1 MPRYIESSLMT
12 ISIPR
17 LIAVAI
23 VVMCVQFFCIF
34 TSSAFDAEKER
45 DNPGYTES
53 YGLVGVYASQVYRL
67 RSKFSEHSYHGGLM
81 AYLNVINSIYGNFA
95 VGIDYEKL
103 EPTSNFGQHNSS
115 LTPADRAYTFRIN
128 DEPMAFNMLY
138 MTASDVFNVWIGGG
152 VVQNKMRIK
161 IEDKKSGKE
170 CGDTITANPW
180 GTDFVFG
187 MELYLS
193 KKVPVGFFYQV
204 KDTKVGYRNYRL
216 QGKDT
221 YRYKGS
227 VSCGDHD
234 VYVDRSFGLDHLTYS
249 IGLTYHFQP

>member
-1 MPRYIESSLMT
+1 M
-12 ISIPR
+12 SIWALK
-17 LIAVAI
+17 LIAIA
-23 VVMCVQFFCIF
+23 VVVLCMQFFYVV

-53 YGLVGVYASQVYRL
+53 YGLVGTYASQVYRL
-67 RSKFSEHSYHGGLM
+67 RSKFTEHNYHGGLM
-81 AYLNVINSIYGNFA
+81 AYLNVINSIYGNLA
-95 VGIDYEKL
+95 IGIDYEKL

-115 LTPADRAYTFRIN
+115 LTPSDRAYAFRIN

-138 MTASDVFNVWIGGG
+138 MTASDVFNVWIGAG
-152 VVQNKMRIK
+152 VVQDKIRIK
-161 IEDKKSGKE
+161 VRDKVRDKD
-170 CGDTITANPW
+170 CDDTISAKPW

-204 KDTKVGYRNYRL
+204 KDTKIGYRNYKL

-227 VSCGDHD
+227 ISCGDHD
-234 VYVDRSFGLDHLTYS
+234 VDVDRSFGLDHLTYS